1 MWACANLTKSKPCES
16 GKFKQVAGSANCE
29 WCGPNSESEEGEPLC
44 ACVAGFSLSDSGD
57 CIACEP
63 GTFQSGTDKD
73 LGHAKCAQQEN
84 TKTVTASA
92 MLISFAQMAC
102 NDCPDL
108 RTQSCQRG
116 VYSRRHVFA
125 TAASLVLMASARS
138 ALQAPTRRQRGP
150 THVL

>member
-1 MWACANLTKSKPCES
+1 VWACANLTKSKPCES

-84 TKTVTASA
+84 TRTSSGMARQDRA
-92 MLISFAQMAC
+92 LLIRVDAGSNEDSDCEC
-102 NDCPDL
+102 NAN
-108 RTQSCQRG
+108 
-116 VYSRRHVFA
+116 FF
-125 TAASLVLMASARS
+125 RS
-138 ALQAPTRRQRGP
+138 NGE
-150 THVL
+150 